1 MITYNEALKLFLDHA
16 KVAVGTETVPTLYA
30 EGRVLAEA
38 VVSSIDVPAWDNSQ
52 MDGYAVRVADLTG
65 ASPETPVDLPVSQRI
80 PAGTAGTELQGGTAA
95 RIFTGAPIPP
105 QADAVVAQ
113 EDVTVN
119 ADGSVRFTRFPTP
132 GEWIRRRAGDI
143 ASGSIVAEAGRVL
156 EPAVLGLVASVGCG
170 YVKVYRHL
178 RVGVFFS
185 GSELVAPGEPLPE
198 GGIYNSNRYTLRA
211 LLKRL
216 DCEVFDLGSVPDT
229 QQATREA
236 FERAAKTADVIITS
250 GGMSVGEED
259 HIKPAVESLGRID
272 MWKVALKPGKPVA
285 LGEVKGKPFIGLPG
299 NPVSSFV
306 TFLLLARPYLL
317 KLQGRKDLQAMP
329 VKVRADFEWTKPGVR
344 EEFVRVRRNAEGGLD
359 LYHTQNSQ
367 VLTSCAWADGLVDI
381 PAGATVSKGD
391 IVLYY
396 PFGELFK

>member
-52 MDGYAVRVADLTG
+52 MDGYAVRVADLIG

-119 ADGSVRFTRFPTP
+119 ADGSVRFTRSPTP

-229 QQATREA
+229 LQATREA

-381 PAGATVSKGD
+381 PAGVTVSKGD

>member
-1 MITYNEALKLFLDHA
+1 MISYTEALSRLMA
-16 KVAVGTETVPTLYA
+16 GASPITETETVPLLYST
-30 EGRVLAEA
+30 GRILAEDVGSPVA
-38 VVSSIDVPAWDNSQ
+38 VPAWDNSQ
-52 MDGYAVRVADLTG
+52 MDGYAVFSEDLALAT
-65 ASPETPVDLPVSQRI
+65 PETPVDLPVSQRI
-80 PAGTAGTELQGGTAA
+80 PAGSSGQALLRGTTA

-119 ADGSVRFTRFPTP
+119 EDGSVRFIKSAAA
-132 GEWIRRRAGDI
+132 GSWVRRRACDI
-143 ASGSIVAEAGRVL
+143 ASGSVVAEAGRVL

-170 YVKVYRHL
+170 YVTVYRHL

-198 GGIYNSNRYTLRA
+198 GGIYNSNRYTIRA

-216 DCEVFDLGSVPDT
+216 DCEVYDLGSIPDT
-229 QQATREA
+229 LQATREA
-236 FERAAKTADVIITS
+236 FERAAKTADVIISS

-272 MWKVALKPGKPVA
+272 MWRVALKPGKPVA
-285 LGEVKGKPFIGLPG
+285 LGEVQGKPFIGLPG

-317 KLQGRKDLQAMP
+317 KLQGRKDVQALP
-329 VKVRADFEWTKPGVR
+329 AQIRADFDWTKPGTR
-344 EEFVRVRRNAEGGLD
+344 EEFVRVRRNNKGGLD

-367 VLTSCAWADGLVDI
+367 VLTSCAWADGLVDV
-381 PAGATVSKGD
+381 PAGTTVKKGD
-391 IVLYY
+391 VVLYY
-396 PFGELFK
+396 PFGDLFK

>member
-1 MITYNEALKLFLDHA
+1 M
-16 KVAVGTETVPTLYA
+16 
-30 EGRVLAEA
+30 
-38 VVSSIDVPAWDNSQ
+38 
-52 MDGYAVRVADLTG
+52 
-65 ASPETPVDLPVSQRI
+65 SQRI
-80 PAGTAGTELQGGTAA
+80 PAGSSGQALLRGTTA

-119 ADGSVRFTRFPTP
+119 EDGSVRFIKSAAA
-132 GEWIRRRAGDI
+132 GSWVRRRACDI
-143 ASGSIVAEAGRVL
+143 ASGSVVAEAGRVL

-170 YVKVYRHL
+170 YVTVYRHL

-198 GGIYNSNRYTLRA
+198 GGIYNSNRYTIRA

-216 DCEVFDLGSVPDT
+216 DCEVYDLGSIPDT
-229 QQATREA
+229 LQATREA
-236 FERAAKTADVIITS
+236 FERAAKTADVIISS

-272 MWKVALKPGKPVA
+272 MWRVALKPGKPVA
-285 LGEVKGKPFIGLPG
+285 LGEVQGKPFIGLPG

-317 KLQGRKDLQAMP
+317 KLQGRKDVQALP
-329 VKVRADFEWTKPGVR
+329 AQIRADFDWTKPGTR
-344 EEFVRVRRNAEGGLD
+344 EEFVRVRRNNKGGLD

-367 VLTSCAWADGLVDI
+367 VLTSCAWADGLVDV
-381 PAGATVSKGD
+381 PAGTTVKKGD
-391 IVLYY
+391 VVLYY
-396 PFGELFK
+396 QFGDLFK

>member
-119 ADGSVRFTRFPTP
+119 ADGSVRFTRSPTP

-229 QQATREA
+229 LQATREA

-381 PAGATVSKGD
+381 PAGVTVSKGD

>member
-80 PAGTAGTELQGGTAA
+80 PAGTAGTELQVGTAA

-119 ADGSVRFTRFPTP
+119 ADGSVRFTRSPTP

-229 QQATREA
+229 LQATREA

>member
-1 MITYNEALKLFLDHA
+1 MITYNEALQLFLNHA
-16 KVAVGTETVPTLYA
+16 RVAVGTETVPTLYA
-30 EGRVLAEA
+30 EGRVLAED

-52 MDGYAVRVADLTG
+52 MDGYAVRSADLSG
-65 ASPETPVDLPVSQRI
+65 ASPETPVDLVVSQRI
-80 PAGTAGTELQGGTAA
+80 PAGSAGTVLEAGTVA
-95 RIFTGAPIPP
+95 RIFTGAPVPP
-105 QADAVVAQ
+105 EADAVVAQ

-119 ADGSVRFTRFPTP
+119 ADGSVRFTQPAP
-132 GEWIRRRAGDI
+132 SGAWIRRRACDI
-143 ASGSIVAEAGRVL
+143 AGGSIVAEAGRVL

-216 DCEVFDLGSVPDT
+216 DCEVYDLGGVPDT
-229 QQATREA
+229 LEATRNA
-236 FERAAKTADVIITS
+236 FERAAKTADVIISS

-259 HIKPAVESLGRID
+259 HVKPAVESLGRID
-272 MWKVALKPGKPVA
+272 MWRVALKPGKPVA
-285 LGEVKGKPFIGLPG
+285 LGEVMGKPFIGLPG
-299 NPVSSFV
+299 NPVSTFV

-317 KLQGRKDLQAMP
+317 KLQGRRDLQAMP
-329 VKVRADFEWTKPGVR
+329 VQVRADFEWSKPGMR
-344 EEFVRVRRNAEGGLD
+344 EEFVRVRRNADGGLD

-381 PAGATVSKGD
+381 PAGSTVKQGD

>member
-16 KVAVGTETVPTLYA
+16 RVAVGTETVPTLYA
-30 EGRVLAEA
+30 EGRVLAED

-52 MDGYAVRVADLTG
+52 MDGYAVRAADLEG
-65 ASPETPVDLPVSQRI
+65 AGPDTPVDLPVSQRI
-80 PAGTAGTELQGGTAA
+80 PAGTAGSALHAGTVA

-113 EDVTVN
+113 EDVQIN
-119 ADGSVRFTRFPTP
+119 EDGTVRFTQAPSE
-132 GEWIRRRAGDI
+132 GAWIRRRACDI
-143 ASGSIVAEAGRVL
+143 ASGSVVAEAGRVL

-198 GGIYNSNRYTLRA
+198 GGIYNSNRYTVRA

-216 DCEVFDLGSVPDT
+216 DCEVYDLGGVPDT
-229 QQATREA
+229 LQATREA

-272 MWKVALKPGKPVA
+272 MWRVALKPGKPVA

-329 VKVRADFEWTKPGVR
+329 VKVRADFDWTKPGPR

-381 PAGATVSKGD
+381 PAGSVVKKGD

>member
-1 MITYNEALKLFLDHA
+1 MITYNEALRLFLEHA
-16 KVAVGTETVPTLYA
+16 RVAVDTETVPTLYA
-30 EGRVLAEA
+30 EGRVLAED

-52 MDGYAVRVADLTG
+52 MDGYAVCAADLAG
-65 ASPETPVDLPVSQRI
+65 ASGKTPVDLPVSQRI
-80 PAGTAGTELQGGTAA
+80 PAGSAGHALAQGTCA

-105 QADAVVAQ
+105 QADTVVAQ

-119 ADGSVRFTRFPTP
+119 ADGTVRFTAAPKA
-132 GEWIRRRAGDI
+132 GSWVRRRACDI
-143 ASGSIVAEAGRVL
+143 ASGSVAAAKGRVL

-178 RVGVFFS
+178 RVGLFFS
-185 GSELVAPGEPLPE
+185 GSELVSPGEPLPE

-216 DCEVFDLGSVPDT
+216 DCEVYDLGSVPDT
-229 QQATREA
+229 LQATRDA
-236 FERAAKTADVIITS
+236 FERAAKTADIIISS

-272 MWKVALKPGKPVA
+272 MWRVALKPGKPVA

-306 TFLLLARPYLL
+306 TFLLLARPYIL
-317 KLQGRKDLQAMP
+317 KLQGRGDLQAMP
-329 VKVRADFEWTKPGVR
+329 VQVRADFEWPKAGTR
-344 EEFVRVRRNAEGGLD
+344 EEFVRVRRNAQGGLD
-359 LYHTQNSQ
+359 LHHTQNSQ

-381 PAGATVSKGD
+381 AAGTTVKKGD

>member
-1 MITYNEALKLFLDHA
+1 MITYNEVLQLFLNHA
-16 KVAVGTETVPTLYA
+16 HVAVGTETVPTLYA
-30 EGRVLAEA
+30 EGRVLAED

-52 MDGYAVRVADLTG
+52 MDGYAVFSEDLALAT
-65 ASPETPVDLPVSQRI
+65 PETPVDLPVSQRI
-80 PAGTAGTELQGGTAA
+80 PAGSSGQALLRGTTA

-119 ADGSVRFTRFPTP
+119 EDGSVHFIKSAAA
-132 GEWIRRRAGDI
+132 GSWVRRRACDI
-143 ASGSIVAEAGRVL
+143 ASGSVVAEAGRVL

-170 YVKVYRHL
+170 YVTVYRHL

-198 GGIYNSNRYTLRA
+198 GGIYNSNRYTIRA

-216 DCEVFDLGSVPDT
+216 DCEVYDLGSIPDT
-229 QQATREA
+229 LQATREA
-236 FERAAKTADVIITS
+236 FERAAKTADVIISS

-272 MWKVALKPGKPVA
+272 MWRVALKPGKPVA
-285 LGEVKGKPFIGLPG
+285 LGEVQGKPFIGLPG

-317 KLQGRKDLQAMP
+317 KLQGRKDVQALP
-329 VKVRADFEWTKPGVR
+329 AQIRADFDWTKPGTR
-344 EEFVRVRRNAEGGLD
+344 EEFVRVRRNNKGGLD

-367 VLTSCAWADGLVDI
+367 VLTSCAWADGLVDV
-381 PAGATVSKGD
+381 PAGTTVKKGD
-391 IVLYY
+391 VVLYY
-396 PFGELFK
+396 PFGDLFK

>member
-1 MITYNEALKLFLDHA
+1 MITYNEALQLFLNHA
-16 KVAVGTETVPTLYA
+16 RVAVGTETVPTLYA
-30 EGRVLAEA
+30 EGRVLAED

-52 MDGYAVRVADLTG
+52 MDGYAVRSADLSG
-65 ASPETPVDLPVSQRI
+65 ASSETPVDLVVSQRI
-80 PAGTAGTELQGGTAA
+80 PAGSAGTVLESGTVA
-95 RIFTGAPIPP
+95 RIFTGAPVPP
-105 QADAVVAQ
+105 EADAVVAQ

-119 ADGSVRFTRFPTP
+119 ADGSVRFTQPAP
-132 GEWIRRRAGDI
+132 SGSWIRRRACDI
-143 ASGSIVAEAGRVL
+143 AGGSIVAEAGRVL

-216 DCEVFDLGSVPDT
+216 DCEVYDLGGVPDT
-229 QQATREA
+229 LEATRNA
-236 FERAAKTADVIITS
+236 FERAAKTADVIISS

-272 MWKVALKPGKPVA
+272 MWRVALKPGKPVA
-285 LGEVKGKPFIGLPG
+285 LGEVMGKPFIGLPG
-299 NPVSSFV
+299 NPVSTFV

-317 KLQGRKDLQAMP
+317 KLQGRRDLQAMP
-329 VKVRADFEWTKPGVR
+329 VQVRADFEWSKPGTR
-344 EEFVRVRRNAEGGLD
+344 EEFVRVRRNADGGLD

-381 PAGATVSKGD
+381 PAGSTVKKGD

>member
-1 MITYNEALKLFLDHA
+1 MITYNEALQLFLDHA
-16 KVAVGTETVPTLYA
+16 RVAVGTETVPTLYA
-30 EGRVLAEA
+30 EGRVLAED

-52 MDGYAVRVADLTG
+52 MDGYAVRAADLAAATN
-65 ASPETPVDLPVSQRI
+65 ASPVNLPVSQRI
-80 PAGTAGTELQGGTAA
+80 PAGTAGSALKEGTCA

-105 QADAVVAQ
+105 GADTVVAQ

-119 ADGSVRFTRFPTP
+119 ADGTVRFVKVPKT
-132 GEWIRRRAGDI
+132 GEWVRRRACDI
-143 ASGSIVAEAGRVL
+143 ASGSVVAHTGRVL
-156 EPAVLGLVASVGCG
+156 EPAVLGLMASVGCG

-178 RVGVFFS
+178 RVGLFFS
-185 GSELVAPGEPLPE
+185 GSELVSPGEPLPE

-216 DCEVFDLGSVPDT
+216 DCEVHDLGSVPDT
-229 QQATREA
+229 LEATREA
-236 FERAAKTADVIITS
+236 FEKAAKTADVIISS

-272 MWKVALKPGKPVA
+272 MWRVALKPGKPVA
-285 LGEVKGKPFIGLPG
+285 LGEVCGKPFIGLPG

-306 TFLLLARPYLL
+306 TFLLLARPYIL
-317 KLQGRKDLQAMP
+317 KLQGRADLQAMP
-329 VKVRADFEWTKPGVR
+329 VQVRADFEWTKPGTR
-344 EEFVRVRRNAEGGLD
+344 EEFVRVRRNSAGGLD

-381 PAGATVSKGD
+381 AAGTTVKKGD

>member
-16 KVAVGTETVPTLYA
+16 QVAVGTETVPTLYA
-30 EGRVLAEA
+30 EGHVLAEA

-119 ADGSVRFTRFPTP
+119 ADGSVRFTRSPTP

-229 QQATREA
+229 LQATREA

-381 PAGATVSKGD
+381 PAGVTVSKGD

>member
-1 MITYNEALKLFLDHA
+1 MITYNEALQLFLNHA
-16 KVAVGTETVPTLYA
+16 HVAVGTETVPTLYA
-30 EGRVLAEA
+30 EGRVLAED

-52 MDGYAVRVADLTG
+52 MDGYAVFSEDLALAT
-65 ASPETPVDLPVSQRI
+65 PETPVDLPVSQRI
-80 PAGTAGTELQGGTAA
+80 PAGSSGQALLRGTTA

-119 ADGSVRFTRFPTP
+119 EDGSVRFIKSAAA
-132 GEWIRRRAGDI
+132 GSWVRRRACDI
-143 ASGSIVAEAGRVL
+143 ASGSVVAEAGRVL

-170 YVKVYRHL
+170 YVTVYRHL

-198 GGIYNSNRYTLRA
+198 GGIYNSNRYTIRA

-216 DCEVFDLGSVPDT
+216 DCEVYDLGSIPDT
-229 QQATREA
+229 LQATREA
-236 FERAAKTADVIITS
+236 FERAANVIISS

-272 MWKVALKPGKPVA
+272 MWRVALKPGKPVA
-285 LGEVKGKPFIGLPG
+285 LGEVQGKPFIGLPG

-317 KLQGRKDLQAMP
+317 KLQGRKDVQALP
-329 VKVRADFEWTKPGVR
+329 AQIRADFDWTKPGTR
-344 EEFVRVRRNAEGGLD
+344 EEFVRVRRNNKGGLD

-367 VLTSCAWADGLVDI
+367 VLTSCAWADGLVDV
-381 PAGATVSKGD
+381 PAGTTVKKGD
-391 IVLYY
+391 VVLYY
-396 PFGELFK
+396 PFGDLFK

>member
-1 MITYNEALKLFLDHA
+1 MITYNEALKLFLNHA
-16 KVAVGTETVPTLYA
+16 RVAVGTETVPTLYA
-30 EGRVLAEA
+30 EGRVLAED

-52 MDGYAVRVADLTG
+52 MDGYAVRATDLAG
-65 ASPETPVDLPVSQRI
+65 ASPESPVDLPVSQRI
-80 PAGTAGTELQGGTAA
+80 PAGTAGAPLQAGSAA
-95 RIFTGAPIPP
+95 RIFTGAPVPP
-105 QADAVVAQ
+105 EADAVIAQ
-113 EDVTVN
+113 EDVTLN
-119 ADGSVRFTRFPTP
+119 ADGTVRFTAPVEVGSWVRH
-132 GEWIRRRAGDI
+132 RACDI

-198 GGIYNSNRYTLRA
+198 GGIYNSNRYTVRA

-216 DCEVFDLGSVPDT
+216 DCEVYDLGSVPDT
-229 QQATREA
+229 LQATREA
-236 FERAAKTADVIITS
+236 FERAAKTSDVIITS

-272 MWKVALKPGKPVA
+272 MWRVALKPGKPVA

-317 KLQGRKDLQAMP
+317 KIQGRKDLQAMP
-329 VKVRADFEWTKPGVR
+329 VKVRADFDWTKPGKR
-344 EEFVRVRRNAEGGLD
+344 EEFVRVRRNGDGGLD

-381 PAGATVSKGD
+381 PAGATVKKGD
-391 IVLYY
+391 TVLYY

>member
-1 MITYNEALKLFLDHA
+1 MITYNEALQLFLDHA
-16 KVAVGTETVPTLYA
+16 RVAVGTETVPTLYA
-30 EGRVLAEA
+30 EGRVLAED

-52 MDGYAVRVADLTG
+52 MDGYAVRAADLAAATN
-65 ASPETPVDLPVSQRI
+65 ASPVNLPVSQRI
-80 PAGTAGTELQGGTAA
+80 PAGTAGSALKEGTCA

-105 QADAVVAQ
+105 GADTVVAQ

-119 ADGSVRFTRFPTP
+119 ADGTVRFVKAPKT
-132 GEWIRRRAGDI
+132 GEWVRRRACDI
-143 ASGSIVAEAGRVL
+143 ASGSVVAHTGRVL
-156 EPAVLGLVASVGCG
+156 ESAVLGLMASVGCG

-178 RVGVFFS
+178 RVGLFFS
-185 GSELVAPGEPLPE
+185 GSELVSPGEPLPE

-216 DCEVFDLGSVPDT
+216 DCEVHDLGSVPDT
-229 QQATREA
+229 LEATREA
-236 FERAAKTADVIITS
+236 FEKAAKTADVIISS

-272 MWKVALKPGKPVA
+272 MWRVALKPGKPVA
-285 LGEVKGKPFIGLPG
+285 LGEVCGKPFIGLPG

-306 TFLLLARPYLL
+306 TFLLLARPYIL
-317 KLQGRKDLQAMP
+317 KLQGRADLQAMP
-329 VKVRADFEWTKPGVR
+329 VQVRADFEWTKPGTR
-344 EEFVRVRRNAEGGLD
+344 EEFVRVRRNSAGGLD

-381 PAGATVSKGD
+381 AAGTTVKKGD

>member
-119 ADGSVRFTRFPTP
+119 ADGSVRFTRSPAP

-229 QQATREA
+229 LQATREA

-381 PAGATVSKGD
+381 PAGVTVSKGD

>member
-119 ADGSVRFTRFPTP
+119 ADGSVRFTRSPTP

>member
-259 HIKPAVESLGRID
+259 HIKPAIESLGRID

>member
-381 PAGATVSKGD
+381 PAGAMVSKGD

>member
-1 MITYNEALKLFLDHA
+1 MITYNEALELFLNHA
-16 KVAVGTETVPTLYA
+16 KVCVGTETVPTLYA
-30 EGRVLAEA
+30 EGRVLAED

-52 MDGYAVRVADLTG
+52 MDGYAVRTADLLNAT
-65 ASPETPVDLPVSQRI
+65 SENPVDLPVSQRI
-80 PAGTAGTELQGGTAA
+80 PAGSAGDALQAGTVA

-105 QADAVVAQ
+105 EADAVVAQ

-119 ADGSVRFTRFPTP
+119 DDGTVRFTCAPAQ
-132 GEWIRRRAGDI
+132 GVWIRRRACDI
-143 ASGSIVAEAGRVL
+143 ASGSVVAEAGRVL

-216 DCEVFDLGSVPDT
+216 DCEVYDLGSVPDT
-229 QQATREA
+229 LEATREA

-272 MWKVALKPGKPVA
+272 MWRVALKPGKPVA
-285 LGEVKGKPFIGLPG
+285 LGEVQGKPFIGLPG

-317 KLQGRKDLQAMP
+317 KLQGRRDLQAMP
-329 VKVRADFEWTKPGVR
+329 VQVRADFDWTKPGAR

-381 PAGATVSKGD
+381 PAHATVQKGD